1 MAIHPTFSVST
12 VFGKRDEVSWLH
24 FCNLLLNNAATDSW
38 NMQPMLVACARQLIE
53 QIR

>member
-12 VFGKRDEVSWLH
+12 VFGKRDEVSQL
-24 FCNLLLNNAATDSW
+24 CYSGLLLNNAAIDTW
-38 NMQPMLVACARQLIE
+38 NFQPMLVACARQLIE